1 MTEQS
6 QSFEKSMARLEEI
19 VARMERGDVPLE
31 QALSL
36 FEEGTGLV
44 SRCTALLD
52 EAELKVI
59 QLSKGPDGEPVEGEF
74 NENEG

>member
-1 MTEQS
+1 MSEQS
-6 QSFEKSMARLEEI
+6 QTFEQSMARLEEI
-19 VARMERGDVPLE
+19 VSRMERGDVPLE

-44 SRCTALLD
+44 ARCTKLLD

-59 QLSKGPDGEPVEGEF
+59 QLSKGSDGEPVEREF
-74 NENEG
+74 AEYEG

>member
-6 QSFEKSMARLEEI
+6 RSFELSMQRLEEI

-36 FEEGTGLV
+36 FEEGTSLV
-44 SRCTALLD
+44 SHCTKLLD
-52 EAELKVI
+52 EAELKVLKI
-59 QLSKGPDGEPVEGEF
+59 SKGPDGQPIESEF
-74 NENEG
+74 IDNEG

>member
-6 QSFEKSMARLEEI
+6 QTFEKSMARLEEI

-36 FEEGTGLV
+36 FEEGTNLV
-44 SRCTALLD
+44 ARCNKLLD

-59 QLSKGPDGEPVEGEF
+59 QLSKGPDGQPVEGEF
-74 NENEG
+74 DDNEG

>member
-1 MTEQS
+1 MSEQS
-6 QSFEKSMARLEEI
+6 QTFEKSMARLEEI

-36 FEEGTGLV
+36 FEEGTTLV
-44 SRCTALLD
+44 SHCSKLLD

-59 QLSKGPDGEPVEGEF
+59 QLSKGPDGQPVEGEF

>member
-36 FEEGTGLV
+36 FEEGTTLV
-44 SRCTALLD
+44 SRCNKLLD

-59 QLSKGPDGEPVEGEF
+59 QLSKGADGQPVEGEF

>member
-19 VARMERGDVPLE
+19 VAHMERGDVPLE

>member
-1 MTEQS
+1 
-6 QSFEKSMARLEEI
+6 
-19 VARMERGDVPLE
+19 MERGDVPLE